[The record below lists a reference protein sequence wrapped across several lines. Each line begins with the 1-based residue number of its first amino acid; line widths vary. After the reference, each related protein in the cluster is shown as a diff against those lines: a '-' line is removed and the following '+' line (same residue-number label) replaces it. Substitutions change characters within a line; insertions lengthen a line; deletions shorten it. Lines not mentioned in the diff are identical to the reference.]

1 MIKKD
6 FKKSQKLTKKLFK
19 FILKNLREGFVLFVS
34 FLTSL
39 IISSQFRK
47 KSWQKF
53 KTYLN
58 NSYRITSIAAKKTL
72 KKKSDDESL
81 NIARKPII
89 LGLWASCGLFGFFL
103 LWSITA
109 RIDSTA
115 IAPSKVVLNSNKK
128 LIQHLEGG
136 IIEEIFV
143 RNGEKVRKGQPLI
156 KLSETSAKANQ
167 ELVKKQLF
175 ALKVT
180 KIRLEGEVNQIALPD
195 FSSVEF
201 EYKNDVDFIKIIEG
215 ERNLFL
221 SRTKSTDER
230 VSILLQKIKQLN
242 NEIVALQS
250 QSKSVKERMS
260 FAKEEA
266 KSLDELYKDGII
278 SRSRYLE
285 LKKQMSEL
293 QGSKGEYEANISK
306 VRQAINETELEIA
319 NIKTE
324 KMNEVIKELQEV
336 KTKIAD
342 LEERVFASSDILQR
356 TIIRAPQEGIVND
369 LKFHT
374 KGGVIAPAGEI
385 LEIIPQDDELIIEAK
400 VSPQDI
406 DVVRVGLKAK
416 VRLSAYK
423 TKAVPMLK
431 GEVIDVSADSFQD
444 QVDGSYYFTARVKIN
459 EKEVSLLKGVSL
471 YPGMPA
477 ESHIITGSR
486 TFMRYLFDPL
496 FVSMNRAFREE

>member
-1 MIKKD
+1 MRIE
-6 FKKSQKLTKKLFK
+6 FNNTWFVVGKSAEDNWK
-19 FILKNLREGFVLFVS
+19 
-34 FLTSL
+34 
-39 IISSQFRK
+39 IISLADK
-47 KSWQKF
+47 KYYWVH
-53 KTYLN
+53 
-58 NSYRITSIAAKKTL
+58 
-72 KKKSDDESL
+72 
-81 NIARKPII
+81 
-89 LGLWASCGLFGFFL
+89 ASGV
-103 LWSITA
+103 
-109 RIDSTA
+109 
-115 IAPSKVVLNSNKK
+115 PSAHV
-128 LIQHLEGG
+128 
-136 IIEEIFV
+136 IIEIDEPLDNEIQYDDRYNREWVKFLGKLNV
-143 RNGEKVRKGQPLI
+143 ARQIELIYRLNGE
-156 KLSETSAKANQ
+156 A
-167 ELVKKQLF
+167 
-175 ALKVT
+175 
-180 KIRLEGEVNQIALPD
+180 
-195 FSSVEF
+195 
-201 EYKNDVDFIKIIEG
+201 EG

-250 QSKSVKERMS
+250 QSKSVKERMA

-356 TIIRAPQEGIVND
+356 TIIRAPQDGIVND
-369 LKFHT
+369 LTFHT
-374 KGGVIAPAGEI
+374 NGGVIAPAGEI

-459 EKEVSLLKGVSL
+459 EKEVSRLKGVSL

-486 TFMRYLFDPL
+486 TFMRYLFDTL